1 MNLELL
7 QILLN
12 IVLIISALY
21 LICIGAFTYG
31 LYNLKER
38 FFTFNKKRDVK
49 VSVLIAARNEEKNI
63 ERLLKSLYN
72 QSFEKEL
79 FEVIIIDDHSDDD
92 TFSII
97 ENFSKTYKDFNLKVF
112 NANNEG
118 KKLAISQALHLAENE
133 LVLVTDADC
142 VLKTSWIES
151 IVNFYKEKRCKMIL
165 APVLLSPAETFFEK
179 IQILEHLSLIGS
191 TAGSAEIGFP
201 VMCNGAN
208 MAYERTAALECE
220 KFRKDFNIASGDDM
234 FLMEQFSKNYG
245 HKNVRFL
252 LSKSAVVETKTCKTV
267 SEFFRQ
273 RRRWVSK
280 TKSYT
285 SWKIIAT
292 ALTVL
297 FFNLSIVSLF
307 VSAFFIP
314 ALWSLYFLLT
324 LLKFFIDFPLLK
336 NITSFMNQGSLLKWT
351 LPLEFIYP
359 FYVVFT
365 AISGML
371 INVKWKR

>member
-1 MNLELL
+1 MNFELL

-21 LICIGAFTYG
+21 LICIISFTYG

-38 FFTFNKKRDVK
+38 FFTFNKKSDVK
-49 VSVLIAARNEEKNI
+49 VSVLIAARNEDKNI
-63 ERLLKSLYN
+63 EKLLKSLYN

-97 ENFSKTYKDFNLKVF
+97 EDFSKTYKDFNLKVF
-112 NANNEG
+112 KADNKG
-118 KKLAISQALHLAENE
+118 KKFAISQALHLAENE

-142 VLKTSWIES
+142 ILKSSWIES
-151 IVNFYKEKRCKMIL
+151 IVDFYQKENCKMIL
-165 APVLLSPAETFFEK
+165 APVLLSPANTFFEK
-179 IQILEHLSLIGS
+179 IQVLEHLSLIGS
-191 TAGSAEIGFP
+191 TAGSAAIGFP

-208 MAYERTAALECE
+208 MAYEREAALEVE
-220 KFRKDFNIASGDDM
+220 KYRKDFNIPSGDDM
-234 FLMEQFSKNYG
+234 FLMEQFVKNYG

-252 LSKSAVVETKTCKTV
+252 LSKSAIVKTKTCKTIA
-267 SEFFRQ
+267 EFFRQ

-292 ALTVL
+292 ALIVL
-297 FFNLSIVSLF
+297 FFNLSIISLF
-307 VSAFFIP
+307 VSALFNP
-314 ALWSLYFLLT
+314 ALWIYYFLLT
-324 LLKFFIDFPLLK
+324 FFKFLIDYPLLK
-336 NITSFMNQGSLLKWT
+336 HITTFMNQGNLLRWS

-365 AISGML
+365 AVSGML
-371 INVKWKR
+371 INVKWK